1 MIPAI
6 DPSVVTGAG
15 GAGGLGGEWQ
25 IQGVP
30 DVPQAELLTPAVD
43 GAQAGGGEGFGS
55 MLANE
60 IGKLS
65 ELQTNAAEAGQA
77 LANGTATDPV
87 SAVVAV
93 EKAQLAMQFAGQ
105 IRTRGAEALSE
116 IFRTQI

>member
-1 MIPAI
+1 MIAAV
-6 DPSVVTGAG
+6 DPSMAVGAG
-15 GAGGLGGEWQ
+15 GAGSEWQ

-30 DVPQAELLTPAVD
+30 DVPQSELLTPEVD
-43 GAQAGGGEGFGS
+43 GVASSGGEGFGQ
-55 MLANE
+55 LLTNE

-77 LANGTATDPV
+77 LATGTATDPV
-87 SAVVAV
+87 TAVVAV

-105 IRTRGAEALSE
+105 IRTRGSEVLSE

>member
-1 MIPAI
+1 MIAAI
-6 DPSVVTGAG
+6 DPSMVAGAG
-15 GAGGLGGEWQ
+15 GVGGEWQ

-30 DVPQAELLTPAVD
+30 DVPQSELLTPEVDAVAPS
-43 GAQAGGGEGFGS
+43 GSEGFGQ
-55 MLANE
+55 MLSNQ

-77 LANGTATDPV
+77 LATGTATDPV

>member
-1 MIPAI
+1 MIAAI
-6 DPSVVTGAG
+6 DPSMIPGAS
-15 GAGGLGGEWQ
+15 EWQ
-25 IQGVP
+25 VQGIP
-30 DVPQAELLTPAVD
+30 ELPQAETLTPGVDAVPSS
-43 GAQAGGGEGFGS
+43 GEGFGS

-60 IGKLS
+60 VGKLS
-65 ELQTNAAEAGQA
+65 ELQTNAAQAGQA
-77 LANGTATDPV
+77 LATGTATDPV

>member
-1 MIPAI
+1 MIEAI
-6 DPSVVTGAG
+6 DPSMVPGA
-15 GAGGLGGEWQ
+15 AEWQ
-25 IQGVP
+25 VEGI
-30 DVPQAELLTPAVD
+30 PQLPPVETGTPAVD
-43 GAQAGGGEGFGS
+43 AVPASGEGFGE

-60 IGKLS
+60 VGKLS

-77 LANGTATDPV
+77 LANGTATDLV

-105 IRTRGAEALSE
+105 IRTRGSEALAE

>member
-1 MIPAI
+1 MIAAV
-6 DPSVVTGAG
+6 DPSMAVGAG
-15 GAGGLGGEWQ
+15 GAGGEWL

-30 DVPQAELLTPAVD
+30 DLPQAELQTPAVD
-43 GAQAGGGEGFGS
+43 GVAPAGGDSFGS
-55 MLANE
+55 MLSDQ
-60 IGKLS
+60 ISKLS
-65 ELQTNAAEAGQA
+65 ELQNGAADAGTA

>member
-1 MIPAI
+1 MIAAI
-6 DPSVVTGAG
+6 DPSMVAGAG
-15 GAGGLGGEWQ
+15 GVGGEWQ

-30 DVPQAELLTPAVD
+30 DLPQAELQTPGTDAVP
-43 GAQAGGGEGFGS
+43 AAGGEGFGS

-65 ELQTNAAEAGQA
+65 ELQANAAEAGQA
-77 LANGTATDPV
+77 LATGTATDPV

-105 IRTRGAEALSE
+105 LRTRGAEALSE